1 MASGRFALSGI
12 IAVWF
17 VVAASLQKPPS
28 AVQPPA
34 AGTARTRLTWYG
46 HSAFRLVT
54 PAQHVVLIDPWITN
68 PSNPHGKQDVA
79 DLKDVD
85 LILISHGHADHVG
98 DALDILRRTEARVV
112 TSFDQAQAYRRH
124 LGFPAERVDYDS
136 VGNVGGTLSFFD
148 GEVKVTLVNAVHGSS
163 LSYRENRDVRVE
175 PAGNPVGF
183 VISVRNGPT
192 VYHTGD
198 TDVFG
203 DMRLIGELHRP
214 DIALLPIGGHYT
226 MGPRE
231 AAKAVELLGVK
242 HVIPIHYGTF
252 PLLSGTPDQFR
263 ASLAE
268 RGLGDVTV
276 YALEPGGLARVKAP
290 AAAAAAVS

>member
-68 PSNPHGKQDVA
+68 PSNPHGKQDLA

-203 DMRLIGELHRP
+203 DMQLLRPMKISLMLACIGDHFV
-214 DIALLPIGGHYT
+214 
-226 MGPRE
+226 MGPERAAE
-231 AAKAVELLGVK
+231 AVALVRPAKVAAM
-242 HVIPIHYGTF
+242 HYGTVRF
-252 PLLSGTPDQFR
+252 LPGTPSQFTAALR
-263 ASLAE
+263 ARDL
-268 RGLGDVTV
+268 LGR
-276 YALEPGGLARVKAP
+276 YQALQIGETLEL
-290 AAAAAAVS
+290 